1 MIDWLDFVDAC
12 NATGWNIV
20 DNKKKDLTGSDIDRI
35 FIATNFEEEDLE
47 ENDDNSLCRFEFLEI
62 IARMAK
68 QKYFER
74 GVCKTVAESVEKLLV
89 DFIIPNSIE
98 SMEWQLF
105 RDNQLWT
112 LEVDDLFKANQYGVD
127 QLFKKFSTMQVRN
140 TKYLSKDD
148 CVKMMVDSGV
158 PLSEKNVVVAY
169 ALSKST
175 IANEM
180 EQFDKYNQMNMS
192 EFHEFLGRA
201 ASL

>member
-20 DNKKKDLTGSDIDRI
+20 DNIKKDLTGSDIDRI

-105 RDNQLWT
+105 MDNQLWT

>member
-20 DNKKKDLTGSDIDRI
+20 DNIKKDLTGSDIDRI

>member
-1 MIDWLDFVDAC
+1 VIDWLDFVDAC

-20 DNKKKDLTGSDIDRI
+20 DNIKKDLTGSDIDRI

>member
-1 MIDWLDFVDAC
+1 
-12 NATGWNIV
+12 
-20 DNKKKDLTGSDIDRI
+20 
-35 FIATNFEEEDLE
+35 LE

-112 LEVDDLFKANQYGVD
+112 LEVDDFFKANQYGVD

>member
-1 MIDWLDFVDAC
+1 M
-12 NATGWNIV
+12 
-20 DNKKKDLTGSDIDRI
+20 
-35 FIATNFEEEDLE
+35 
-47 ENDDNSLCRFEFLEI
+47 
-62 IARMAK
+62 
-68 QKYFER
+68 
-74 GVCKTVAESVEKLLV
+74 
-89 DFIIPNSIE
+89 
-98 SMEWQLF
+98 
-105 RDNQLWT
+105 WT

>member
-20 DNKKKDLTGSDIDRI
+20 DNIKKDLTGSDIDRI

-127 QLFKKFSTMQVRN
+127 QLFKKFSTLQVRN